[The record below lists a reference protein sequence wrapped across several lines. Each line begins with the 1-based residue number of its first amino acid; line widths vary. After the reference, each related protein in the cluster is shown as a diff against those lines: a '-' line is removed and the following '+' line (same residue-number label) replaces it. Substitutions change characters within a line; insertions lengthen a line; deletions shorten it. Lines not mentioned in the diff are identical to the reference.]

1 MEALIGKKLGMTQV
15 FDEQGVQVPVTVIQ
29 AGPCVVM
36 QRKTA
41 KADGYDAVQLG
52 FGDQKDHRVTKALL
66 GHFKKAGKGSKRVLR
81 EVELGAG
88 EEVNV
93 GDEVTVAIFDGVS
106 YVDVIG
112 ITKGRGFQGVVK
124 RHGFTGGPGGH
135 GSMMHRRSGSIG
147 NRTWPA
153 RVFKNKRMAGH
164 MGHVRVTVQNLKVQK
179 LMPEDSVMLVRG
191 AIPGPTGCI
200 VVVRKAIKKAAKAAK
215 KS

>member
-29 AGPCVVM
+29 AGPCVVL

-41 KADGYDAVQLG
+41 KTDGYDAVQLG

-81 EVELGAG
+81 EVRVTAG
-88 EEVNV
+88 EEAKV
-93 GDEVTVAIFDGVS
+93 GDEVTVTMFDGVS
-106 YVDVIG
+106 HVDVLG
-112 ITKGRGFQGVVK
+112 ITKGRGFQGVVR
-124 RHGFTGGPGGH
+124 RHGMSGGPAAH
-135 GSMMHRRSGSIG
+135 GSMMHRRGGSIG

-153 RVFKNKRMAGH
+153 RVFKNKRMPGH

-179 LMPEDSVMLVRG
+179 LMPEDGVMLVRG
-191 AIPGPTGCI
+191 AVPGPTGCI
-200 VVVRKAIKKAAKAAK
+200 VVVRKALKKTAKAAK